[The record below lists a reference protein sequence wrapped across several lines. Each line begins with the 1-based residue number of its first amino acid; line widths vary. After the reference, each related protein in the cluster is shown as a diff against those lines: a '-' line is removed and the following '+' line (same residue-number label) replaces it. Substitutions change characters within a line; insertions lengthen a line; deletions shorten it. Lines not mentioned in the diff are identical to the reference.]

1 MFHLNLSPPVV
12 AVVVLLDFATVSAAR
27 LGAKAMILSNLV
39 TLVDKCGADSGS
51 FGVRAVSIFNGQQS
65 SGIQTSDLLNASK
78 DSITFNCWVR
88 YALSMDFVVSIVP

>member
-39 TLVDKCGADSGS
+39 TLVDKCGHFVHLAFSHCGC
-51 FGVRAVSIFNGQQS
+51 FMAI
-65 SGIQTSDLLNASK
+65 LLFPM
-78 DSITFNCWVR
+78 I
-88 YALSMDFVVSIVP
+88 